1 MPLKTII
8 RSGTAGELIYNAID
22 QLKPLFI
29 QIQTRAHSNT
39 ANNEFSGYTVGDS
52 VMILMTKISD
62 INLKLVNHEKI
73 VKKCLIHLS
82 FETFFFD
89 TPNFCWCMIFF
100 IVHLPHL
107 HEGRYL

>member
-39 ANNEFSGYTVGDS
+39 ANNEFSGYNVGDD
-52 VMILMTKISD
+52 VM
-62 INLKLVNHEKI
+62 
-73 VKKCLIHLS
+73 
-82 FETFFFD
+82 
-89 TPNFCWCMIFF
+89 
-100 IVHLPHL
+100 
-107 HEGRYL
+107 